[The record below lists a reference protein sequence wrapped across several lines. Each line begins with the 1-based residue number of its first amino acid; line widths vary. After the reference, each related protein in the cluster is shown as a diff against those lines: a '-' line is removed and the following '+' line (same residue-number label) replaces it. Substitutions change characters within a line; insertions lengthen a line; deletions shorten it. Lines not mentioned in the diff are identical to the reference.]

1 MHPFAITTDSGAD
14 LPQSYCEAREILVL
28 PLPVTMNGE
37 VYETMD
43 VKEFYRQL
51 RAGAMPTTSA
61 ANLEDTCRLF
71 RQVLSTG
78 SDLLHIAFSSGLSS
92 SCDTA
97 FLAAKEMET
106 EFPDRKILVVDS
118 LSASL
123 GQGFL
128 VNYGVKCRERGLTL
142 EETRRVLEAIK
153 GKVVHDFTVD
163 DLHHLH
169 RGGRVSKTTAVMG
182 SLMNIKPMLHVDKE
196 GHLVALGKVR
206 GRKAAIGALVESM
219 ARQGEGFD
227 QEEVFISHG
236 DCLEDA
242 LTLQSMVEERF
253 GIHNFLVAPIGPTIG
268 THSGPGTL
276 ALFFLGRPR

>member
-1 MHPFAITTDSGAD
+1 M
-14 LPQSYCEAREILVL
+14 
-28 PLPVTMNGE
+28 
-37 VYETMD
+37 
-43 VKEFYRQL
+43 
-51 RAGAMPTTSA
+51 
-61 ANLEDTCRLF
+61 
-71 RQVLSTG
+71 
-78 SDLLHIAFSSGLSS
+78 
-92 SCDTA
+92 
-97 FLAAKEMET
+97 
-106 EFPDRKILVVDS
+106 
-118 LSASL
+118 
-123 GQGFL
+123 
-128 VNYGVKCRERGLTL
+128 
-142 EETRRVLEAIK
+142 
-153 GKVVHDFTVD
+153 VHDFTVD

-219 ARQGEGFD
+219 ARQGEEFN